1 MVTRIVS
8 THIRKYLLLIKQLDQ
23 PQSSY
28 LNAYGICVGHD
39 ELSLLIFIQ
48 SAMPLKLWPWRTLL
62 CNQFIVIIISVSVM
76 FCNRMTWIWL
86 RRRKVHCDLCLCSGR
101 RQCCWTFFSQQTPA
115 KYSVDVIFSLHSA
128 WRVGQ
133 IGQVICVSTS
143 NCR

>member
-1 MVTRIVS
+1 MVTRLVS

-62 CNQFIVIIISVSVM
+62 CNQFIVIIISVSV
-76 FCNRMTWIWL
+76 
-86 RRRKVHCDLCLCSGR
+86 
-101 RQCCWTFFSQQTPA
+101 
-115 KYSVDVIFSLHSA
+115 
-128 WRVGQ
+128 
-133 IGQVICVSTS
+133 
-143 NCR
+143 